1 MIRTLLLA
9 HDFSPSS
16 ERALRHAVDLVERTG
31 ATLHLLY
38 VKEVPLGPMVKGDP
52 SPMAGEKK
60 LLEDLRAKLREH
72 CRSALEAHDLGPD
85 AVQYHAERSGAV
97 APSIVRA
104 ADRTEA
110 DLIAMGT
117 QGHRGLQR
125 AFFGSVARET
135 LRTAPCP
142 VLTVRALPD
151 EEEPAA
157 EPAAGPP
164 VERVVVPVDFSDP
177 SRQALAYAGRVASLY
192 DVPLKLVHVVEQP
205 RMPAVYEVESPKIS
219 GRKVKARA
227 ERALEEWGAELRA
240 DGRPVSFVVHRGE
253 PASLILEAA
262 PEASDLL
269 VMATRGLSGV
279 QRTFL
284 GSVAEQVVCEAVG
297 PVLVGRTF
305 PTDP

>member
-16 ERALRHAVDLVERTG
+16 ERALHHAVDLVERTG

-38 VKEVPLGPMVKGDP
+38 VKEVQLGPMVKGDP
-52 SPMAGEKK
+52 SPMAGEEK
-60 LLEDLRAKLREH
+60 LLEDLRTQLRER
-72 CRSALEAHDLGPD
+72 CRSVLEAHDLDPD
-85 AVQYHAERSGAV
+85 AVHYHAERSGAV
-97 APSIVRA
+97 APSIVREA
-104 ADRTEA
+104 EQTEA

-117 QGHRGLQR
+117 QGQRGLQR

-151 EEEPAA
+151 DE
-157 EPAAGPP
+157 AAGAA
-164 VERVVVPVDFSDP
+164 VERVVVPVDFSE
-177 SRQALAYAGRVASLY
+177 SARQALPYAARAASLF
-192 DVPLKLVHVVEQP
+192 DVPIKLVHVVEKP
-205 RMPAVYEVESPKIS
+205 RMPAIYEVESPRIS

-227 ERALEEWGAELRA
+227 ERALEEWGEEVRP
-240 DGRPVSFVVHRGE
+240 DGQDVSFVVHRGD
-253 PASLILEAA
+253 PATLILEAA
-262 PEASDLL
+262 PAASDLL

-279 QRTFL
+279 QRTLL
-284 GSVAEQVVCEAVG
+284 GSVAEEVVTRAKG

-305 PTDP
+305 PEAD

>member
-1 MIRTLLLA
+1 MIRNLLLA
-9 HDFSPSS
+9 YDFSPSS
-16 ERALRHAVDLVERTG
+16 ERALHHAADVVARTG
-31 ATLHLLY
+31 GTLHLLY

-52 SPMAGEKK
+52 SPMAGEEK
-60 LLEDLRAKLREH
+60 LLEDLRARLREQ
-72 CRSALEAHDLGPD
+72 CRPALEAHDCGSD
-85 AVQYHAERSGAV
+85 AVRYHAERSGAV
-97 APSIVRA
+97 APSVVRA
-104 ADRTEA
+104 ADHVEA

-117 QGHRGLQR
+117 QGQRGLQR

-151 EEEPAA
+151 EEEGA
-157 EPAAGPP
+157 EPA

-177 SRQALAYAGRVASLY
+177 ARQTLPYAGRVASLY
-192 DVPLKLVHVVEQP
+192 DVPVKLVHVVEQP
-205 RMPAVYEVESPKIS
+205 RMPTIYGVESPKIS

-227 ERALEEWGAELRA
+227 ERALEEWGEELRA
-240 DGRPVSFVVHRGE
+240 DGRNVSFVVHRGD

-262 PEASDLL
+262 PAASDLL

-279 QRTFL
+279 QRTIL
-284 GSVAEQVVCEAVG
+284 GSVAEEVVCEAVG

-305 PTDP
+305 PSAP